1 MKKDNLLNQRF
12 GMWTVI
18 APAESRNG
26 VMYWLCRC
34 DCGTVKA
41 VSADNL
47 KRGYSTCCGCV
58 APGRRSKLIGARFG
72 KLTVISYSNGEWK
85 CKCDCGNTIC
95 AKSGKLLCGDITSCG
110 CDRVRETPHQ
120 LNRIC
125 QSCGVT
131 FLGGPRAFYCPS
143 CRAERRKIQSAQA
156 RERARKGIT
165 RKIGQEYP
173 CEICGELYILN
184 CGTQRFCKKCSAE
197 HFREAEKELA
207 KSRYEKS
214 KDEINTKRKN
224 RRKSARTDNLNK
236 LNTEK

>member
-18 APAESRNG
+18 APAEIKNG

-41 VSADNL
+41 VSANNL

-58 APGRRSKLIGARFG
+58 APGRRSKLIGAQFG
-72 KLTVISYSNGEWK
+72 KLTVISYSSGEWK
-85 CKCDCGNTIC
+85 CKCDCGNTIF
-95 AKSGKLLCGDITSCG
+95 AKSSKLLCGDITSCG

-125 QSCGVT
+125 QSCGVA

-197 HFREAEKELA
+197 HFHEAEKELA

-214 KDEINTKRKN
+214 KDDINTKRKN
-224 RRKSARTDNLNK
+224 RRKTARTDNLNK

>member
-12 GMWTVI
+12 GRWTVI

-26 VMYWLCRC
+26 RIYWLCRC
-34 DCGTVKA
+34 DCGREKEVLE
-41 VSADNL
+41 SNL
-47 KRGYSTCCGCV
+47 KQGLSRSCGCI
-58 APGRRSKLIGARFG
+58 APGRRSKLLGARFG
-72 KLTVISYSNGEWK
+72 KLTVIAYDGEWK
-85 CKCDCGNTIC
+85 CKCDCGNIIG
-95 AKSGKLLCGDITSCG
+95 AKSSKLLCGDITSCG
-110 CDRVRETPHQ
+110 CDCVRETPHQ

-143 CRAERRKIQSAQA
+143 CRAERQKIQAAQA

-173 CEICGELYILN
+173 CEICGELYVLN
-184 CGTQRFCKKCSAE
+184 CGTQRFCKKCSSK

-214 KDEINTKRKN
+214 KNEMNVKRNN